1 MTPIDPK
8 PVEQGRRK
16 IEWAASH
23 MALLGAVR
31 TSFRKDQPFKKH
43 RIGISIHLE
52 AKTACLAILLRDGGA
67 EVFVTGSNPLSTQ
80 DDVASA
86 LEQEEGIVVHAR
98 RGVDEPGYTKDL
110 LKVLSY
116 NPSLILDD
124 GGDLVH
130 LLHQENDRP
139 YEILGGCEETTTGI
153 HRLRTLARN
162 GKLRFP
168 MFAVNDAKMKY
179 LFDNRYGT
187 GQSVWDGILRSTNL
201 LVAGKHVVVAGYG
214 WCGRGIALR
223 ARGLGAK
230 VSVTEVDP
238 VRAIEAIMDGFTV
251 APAAEAIHTAD
262 FLITATGC
270 RDVVDKDVLR
280 NAKDGLVL
288 ANAGHFDV
296 EIDKSALDALATSSR
311 TVRNGIEAFTL
322 SDGRRL
328 YLLGE
333 GRLVNLVLGDG
344 HPIEIMDISFA
355 VQALTLQHITEKG
368 PFVPD
373 LYPVPTTIDTQVAR
387 LKLESLGIRID
398 ELSEGQ
404 QKYIAS

>member
-1 MTPIDPK
+1 MDLLNTIRKTFLSDCPFK
-8 PVEQGRRK
+8 GRR
-16 IEWAASH
+16 
-23 MALLGAVR
+23 
-31 TSFRKDQPFKKH
+31 
-43 RIGISIHLE
+43 IGMSIHLE

-86 LEQEEGIVVHAR
+86 LEQEGRISVYAR
-98 RGVDEPGYTKDL
+98 RGVDDAEYLDHL
-110 LKVLSY
+110 RRVLSHK
-116 NPSLILDD
+116 PDLILDD
-124 GGDLVH
+124 GGDLVR
-130 LLHQENDRP
+130 LLHQGNLPCEVV
-139 YEILGGCEETTTGI
+139 GGCEETTTGV
-153 HRLRTLARN
+153 HRLRILARD

-201 LVAGKHVVVAGYG
+201 LVAGKHVLVVGYG

-223 ARGLGAK
+223 AQGLGAK
-230 VSVTEVDP
+230 VSVAEVDP
-238 VRAIEAIMDGFTV
+238 IRAIEAVMDGFNV
-251 APAAEAIHTAD
+251 ASLAEAIRTAD

-270 RDVVDKDVLR
+270 RDVVTREDLE
-280 NAKDGLVL
+280 NAKDGLLL

-296 EIDKSALDALATSSR
+296 EIDKSALGSLSTSKR
-311 TVRNGIEAFTL
+311 RVRDGIEAFTL
-322 SDGRRL
+322 SNGKHL

-355 VQALTLQHITEKG
+355 LQALTLRHIAENG
-368 PFVPD
+368 PFAPK
-373 LYPVPTTIDTQVAR
+373 LYPVPPEIDEQVAR
-387 LKLESLGIRID
+387 FKLHSLGIKID
-398 ELSEGQ
+398 TLTDSQRTYLGF
-404 QKYIAS
+404 